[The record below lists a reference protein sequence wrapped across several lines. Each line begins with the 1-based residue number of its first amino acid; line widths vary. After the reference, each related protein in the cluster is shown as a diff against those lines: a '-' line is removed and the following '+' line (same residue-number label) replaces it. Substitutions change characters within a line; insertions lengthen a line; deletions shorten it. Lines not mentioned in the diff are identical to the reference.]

1 MILELGVFLSAKHA
15 RLLARQLSAA
25 ELGLSLTVSNIE
37 KEIRATERE
46 LIAARY
52 VNRGPSSPHFL
63 PVNFPLLAS

>member
-15 RLLARQLSAA
+15 RLMERQLSAA
-25 ELGLSLTVSNIE
+25 ERGLSLTVSNIE
-37 KEIRATERE
+37 KEIRTTERE

-52 VNRGPSSPHFL
+52 VNRGPSSPRSL